1 MNIKI
6 LTPEYVVFEGE
17 VNSVL
22 LPGKNGEFHIMTNH
36 AGIVSSLIGG
46 NVKLFADSIDQAYAK
61 NFTPTQEG
69 GNGSVFSYPIKSGVV
84 EFNNNKGIILCE

>member
-22 LPGKNGEFHIMTNH
+22 LPGKNGEFHIMKNH
-36 AGIVSSLIGG
+36 AGIVSSLVGG
-46 NVKLFADSIDQAYAK
+46 NVKLFVSSVDEAYAK
-61 NFTPTQEG
+61 NLTQEG
-69 GNGSVFSYPIKSGVV
+69 GKDSVYSYPIKSGVV
-84 EFNNNKGIILCE
+84 EFNHNKGIILCE

>member
-17 VNSVL
+17 VESVL
-22 LPGKNGEFHIMTNH
+22 LPGKNGEFHIMKNH

-46 NVKLFADSIDQAYAK
+46 KVKLFTNAVEEAYAK
-61 NFTPTQEG
+61 NLTKE
-69 GNGSVFSYPIKSGVV
+69 NEKDSVFSYPIKSGVV
-84 EFNNNKGIILCE
+84 EFNHNKGIILCE

>member
-17 VNSVL
+17 VESVL

-36 AGIVSSLIGG
+36 AGIVSSLVGG
-46 NVKLFADSIDQAYAK
+46 KVKLFAKSIDDAFAKNLTKENDKDSIY
-61 NFTPTQEG
+61 
-69 GNGSVFSYPIKSGVV
+69 SYPIKSGVV
-84 EFNNNKGIILCE
+84 EFNHNKGIILCE

>member
-22 LPGKNGEFHIMTNH
+22 LPGKNGEFHIMQNH
-36 AGIVSSLIGG
+36 AGIVSSLVGG
-46 NVKLFADSIDQAYAK
+46 KVKLFANSIDDAFAK
-61 NFTPTQEG
+61 NFAKE
-69 GNGSVFSYPIKSGVV
+69 NEKDSVFSYFIKSGVV
-84 EFNNNKGIILCE
+84 EFNHNKGIILCE

>member
-22 LPGKNGEFHIMTNH
+22 LPGKNGEFHIMKNH
-36 AGIVSSLIGG
+36 AGIVSSLVGG
-46 NVKLFADSIDQAYAK
+46 KVKLFTNSVDEAYAK
-61 NFTPTQEG
+61 NLTKE
-69 GNGSVFSYPIKSGVV
+69 NDKDSVFL
-84 EFNNNKGIILCE
+84 ILLKAVL

>member
-22 LPGKNGEFHIMTNH
+22 LPGKNGEFHIMKNH

-46 NVKLFADSIDQAYAK
+46 KVKFIQILLMKLMLKTLPKKMIKILF
-61 NFTPTQEG
+61 FL
-69 GNGSVFSYPIKSGVV
+69 
-84 EFNNNKGIILCE
+84 ILSKAVL

>member
-22 LPGKNGEFHIMTNH
+22 VPGKAGEFHIMKNH
-36 AGIVSSLIGG
+36 AAIVSSLVTGK
-46 NVKLFADSIDQAYAK
+46 VKLYTNAIDENYAK
-61 NFTPTQEG
+61 FFTKE
-69 GNGSVFSYPIKSGVV
+69 NEKESVFSYPIKSGVI
-84 EFNNNKGIILCE
+84 EFNNEKGIILAE

>member
-6 LTPEYVVFEGE
+6 LTPEYVIFEGE

-22 LPGKNGEFHIMTNH
+22 LPGKNGEFHIMKNH
-36 AGIVSSLIGG
+36 AGIVSSLVGG
-46 NVKLFADSIDQAYAK
+46 KVKLFVNAVNEPYTK
-61 NFTPTQEG
+61 YFTKEDVKD
-69 GNGSVFSYPIKSGVV
+69 SVFSFPIKSGVI